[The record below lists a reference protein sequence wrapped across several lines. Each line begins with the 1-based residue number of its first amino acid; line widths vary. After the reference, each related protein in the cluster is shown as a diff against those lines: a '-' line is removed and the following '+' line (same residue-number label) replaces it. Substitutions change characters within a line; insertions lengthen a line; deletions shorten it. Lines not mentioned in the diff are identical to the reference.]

1 MSVKCPKCGGKIL
14 ISQKNYYCE
23 NFKGPDG
30 DPEED
35 CNFILWKNDLNRLG
49 KSEIT
54 DAEMMKLLNG
64 ATIPLKL
71 KNKEG
76 KAFECAGKLAELD
89 SDGGRKK
96 WKMQFIFDEPKV
108 LGE

>member
-14 ISQKNYYCE
+14 VGQKNYYCE

-30 DPEED
+30 DPDD
-35 CNFILWKNDLNRLG
+35 CNFILWKNDLSRLG
-49 KSEIT
+49 KAEIT

-64 ATIPLKL
+64 ETIHLKL

-76 KAFECAGKLAELD
+76 KVFECDGKLAELD
-89 SDGGRKK
+89 TEDERKK
-96 WKMQFIFDEPKV
+96 WKIQFIFDEPKV